1 MDVRKLPR
9 LDLEAIVPIPSPR
22 GLDHVARY
30 RQGSRLPLFENV
42 AILVQHEP
50 RVLEK
55 VGGAPIQIDTTPA
68 RRSVVA
74 PMQAREQRV
83 LDDPH
88 VTDALAEDSLERRV
102 YSLRHRDGASD
113 FHGTEDFHAASMIY
127 TIGHS
132 KHPIERF
139 VALLQRHGVD
149 ALADVRSTPYSRFNP
164 QFNREKLQASLA
176 AAGIRYVFL
185 GEELGARSKDASC
198 YDEEGRVSYAKLA
211 RTVPFRAGI
220 ERLLTG
226 MQQHRIAIMCAER
239 EPLDCHRTILVSR
252 ELEKAGVPVNHIL
265 QDGSLEPHRQTMSR
279 LASDLKLASTDLF
292 RTPDELIEDAYEK
305 QGSRIAYV
313 RPPPK

>member
-1 MDVRKLPR
+1 
-9 LDLEAIVPIPSPR
+9 
-22 GLDHVARY
+22 
-30 RQGSRLPLFENV
+30 
-42 AILVQHEP
+42 
-50 RVLEK
+50 
-55 VGGAPIQIDTTPA
+55 
-68 RRSVVA
+68 
-74 PMQAREQRV
+74 
-83 LDDPH
+83 
-88 VTDALAEDSLERRV
+88 
-102 YSLRHRDGASD
+102 
-113 FHGTEDFHAASMIY
+113 MIY

-132 KHPIERF
+132 KHPIDRF
-139 VALLQRHGVD
+139 VALLQPHGID

-211 RTVPFRAGI
+211 RSAPFRAGI

-252 ELEKAGVPVNHIL
+252 ELEKAGVPVTHIL
-265 QDGSLEPHRQTMSR
+265 QDGSLEPHRQTMTR
-279 LASDLKLASTDLF
+279 LASDLELASTDLF

>member
-1 MDVRKLPR
+1 
-9 LDLEAIVPIPSPR
+9 
-22 GLDHVARY
+22 
-30 RQGSRLPLFENV
+30 
-42 AILVQHEP
+42 
-50 RVLEK
+50 
-55 VGGAPIQIDTTPA
+55 
-68 RRSVVA
+68 
-74 PMQAREQRV
+74 
-83 LDDPH
+83 
-88 VTDALAEDSLERRV
+88 
-102 YSLRHRDGASD
+102 
-113 FHGTEDFHAASMIY
+113 MIY

-132 KHPIERF
+132 KHPTERF
-139 VALLQRHGVD
+139 VALLQQHGID

-176 AAGIRYVFL
+176 AAGGIRYVFL

-211 RTVPFRAGI
+211 QTAPFRAGI

-252 ELEKAGVPVNHIL
+252 ELERAGVPVTHIL
-265 QDGSLEPHRQTMSR
+265 QDGSLEPHRQTMTR